1 MLQSKYVTSQSLPSQ
16 TGEGAAAAAAAA
28 AGTAAADGA
37 AAAAAAAAA
46 DGAAAAAGGGG
57 AAAAAEFGVSVFNT
71 DTSDNAADGIAVFGC
86 SDEVLGLNR
95 LQCKQKKRW
104 K

>member
-28 AGTAAADGA
+28 GTAAADGA
-37 AAAAAAAAA
+37 AAAAAAAA
-46 DGAAAAAGGGG
+46 DGAAAAAAAGG
-57 AAAAAEFGVSVFNT
+57 AAAAAAFGVSMFNT

-86 SDEVLGLNR
+86 SDEGLGLTR
-95 LQCKQKKRW
+95 LQCKQKNRW

>member
-16 TGEGAAAAAAAA
+16 TGEGAAAAGAVVAAAA
-28 AGTAAADGA
+28 A
-37 AAAAAAAAA
+37 
-46 DGAAAAAGGGG
+46 AAAAAGGGG
-57 AAAAAEFGVSVFNT
+57 AAAAAFGVSVFNT

-86 SDEVLGLNR
+86 SDEGLGFNR
-95 LQCKQKKRW
+95 LQCKQKNRW